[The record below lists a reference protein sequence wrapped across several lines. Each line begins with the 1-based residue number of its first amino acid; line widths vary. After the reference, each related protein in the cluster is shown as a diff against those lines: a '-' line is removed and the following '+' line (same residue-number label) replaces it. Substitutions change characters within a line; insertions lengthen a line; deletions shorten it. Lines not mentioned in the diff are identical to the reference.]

1 MCRPKA
7 GICNTSPQT
16 NKKGLETIE
25 RLMGPVVGVAPTVTS
40 FIRLNTQVEGEIFCY
55 FLRKLEDAVWYIEF

>member
-1 MCRPKA
+1 
-7 GICNTSPQT
+7 
-16 NKKGLETIE
+16 
-25 RLMGPVVGVAPTVTS
+25 MGPVVGVAPTVTS